1 VISIATKIDNGVY
14 TTGRL
19 GEDIQEQSLIVQSEK
34 GNIVITG
41 CSHPGLD
48 LILNHAQ
55 NFGKVYCIIGGFHGF
70 DDYPIL
76 RNVPLIIPCHC
87 TQHKMEIQQL
97 YPDKCEIGYAGK
109 IITI

>member
-1 VISIATKIDNGVY
+1 VISAATQIDNGVY

-19 GEDIQEQSLIVQSEK
+19 GEDIKEQSLIVQSEK
-34 GNIVITG
+34 GNIIITG
-41 CSHPGLD
+41 CSHPGLG
-48 LILNHAQ
+48 LILNQAQ

-70 DDYPIL
+70 NNYSVL

-87 TQHKMEIQQL
+87 TQHKMELQQL
-97 YPDKCEIGYAGK
+97 YPDKCEIGFAGK